1 MNISLK
7 GRFPDRGFIL
17 IYVIG
22 ILVFLELVGLGVA
35 YALRV
40 NAQQVVND
48 KEGVQNELILGSA
61 MQFAAAQAIKARLTE
76 PMLVGMPKEEAAKV
90 VLWKMGMGPYLAN
103 IHGRDVEIYLDDA
116 GDLPDINALTKED
129 IQRIFRALGAREDES
144 ASYAE
149 ALVKARDIIGKARGT
164 SGFSTIEQMLELEF
178 LPARYKFGGVS
189 EQGGTAEQPMLGLIQ
204 LVTVG
209 TGLRSVSLN
218 SAPLPVIGA
227 LCNVDAAKLEKFAT
241 ARANAVAAQKKLTLP
256 EAAQILGEIA
266 NQVLRDSATSIYRI
280 RVRMAQGK
288 RIYEA
293 SALAK
298 EDGKSF
304 NFDSYRFTQTG
315 E

>member
-1 MNISLK
+1 MRKTSAQ
-7 GRFPDRGFIL
+7 RGFIL

-40 NAQQVVND
+40 NAQQVIND
-48 KEGVQNELILGSA
+48 KEGVQNEMILGSA
-61 MQFAAAQAIKARLTE
+61 LQFAAAQAIKTRLAE
-76 PMLVGMPKEEAAKV
+76 PMVATLPKEESAKL

-103 IHGRDVEIYLDDA
+103 IHGRDVEIYVEDG

-129 IQRIFRALGAREDES
+129 IQRIFRALGAREDE
-144 ASYAE
+144 AATL
-149 ALVKARDIIGKARGT
+149 ADTLVKAREIIGRARDAN
-164 SGFSTIEQMLELEF
+164 GFATMEQLLELEF
-178 LPARYKFGGVS
+178 LPPRYKFGGAS
-189 EQGGTAEQPMLGLIQ
+189 EESGKPEAMPGLIQ

-209 TGLRSVSLN
+209 TGMRSVSLN
-218 SAPLPVIGA
+218 TAPLAVIGA
-227 LCNVDAAKLEKFAT
+227 LCNADAAKMEKFAT
-241 ARANAVAAQKKLTLP
+241 ARAAAAAALPPKKLTLA

-266 NQVLRDSATSIYRI
+266 NQVLRDSATTLYRF

-293 SALAK
+293 TALAK

-304 NFDSYRFTQTG
+304 NFYSYRFTQTG

>member
-1 MNISLK
+1 MNMVMKNKSS
-7 GRFPDRGFIL
+7 GRGFIL

-48 KEGVQNELILGSA
+48 KEGVQTELILESA
-61 MQFAAAQAIKARLTE
+61 MQFAAAQAIKARLAE
-76 PMLVGMPKEEAAKV
+76 PMIATMPKEEAAKV

-103 IHGRDVEIYLDDA
+103 IHGRDVQIHLEDG

-144 ASYAE
+144 ATLAE
-149 ALVKARDIIGKARGT
+149 ALVKAREIVGRVRGA
-164 SGFSTIEQMLELEF
+164 SGFATMDQVLELEF
-178 LPARYKFGGVS
+178 LPARYKFGGVP
-189 EQGGTAEQPMLGLIQ
+189 EDGGKAEAMPGLFQ

-209 TGLRSVSLN
+209 TGMRSVSLN
-218 SAPLPVIGA
+218 TAPLPVIGA
-227 LCNVDAAKLEKFAT
+227 LCSADVAKLEKFAA
-241 ARANAVAAQKKLTLP
+241 ARATAMAAQKKMTVA
-256 EAAQILGEIA
+256 EAAQILGDVA
-266 NQVLRDSATSIYRI
+266 NQVLRDTATSIYRF
-280 RVRMAQGK
+280 RVRTTQGK

-293 SALAK
+293 TALAK
-298 EDGKSF
+298 EDSKSF
-304 NFDSYRFTQTG
+304 NFYSYRFTQTG